1 MDIKLDDKR
10 VRCIIYQLEDGSQ
23 VAYNFANGELLSVQL
38 VEDGD
43 EIPTDREMI
52 DKAEKL
58 NLARYKNR
66 IKNMISDSEM
76 IQRIRN
82 SDFMNELE
90 DARKRFKI
98 DKEIAD
104 TFPDKDDDGNIKTPN
119 RKYSDESLDV
129 VKEIIKMDREGKLD
143 EILKRHGGTNR
154 VDRFIREEIE
164 SPLRDSELA
173 DDSAK
178 CQRNMDTIEQKIL
191 EKLRMCEG
199 DFHEDDEFAKLMD
212 NYNFYKSKK
221 KELDDKIWADIPKV
235 APGTCI
241 PVKEA
246 KPSVCKELWPIKEV
260 KTTPINPE
268 IVKTIHPLN
277 ELK

>member
-38 VEDGD
+38 VENDG

-58 NLARYKNR
+58 NLARYKDR

-82 SDFMNELE
+82 SEFMDELE

-119 RKYSDESLDV
+119 RKYSDESLGV

-143 EILKRHGGTNR
+143 EILKRHSASNI
-154 VDRFIREEIE
+154 DKFIREEIE

-191 EKLRMCEG
+191 KKLRMCEG
-199 DFHEDDEFAKLMD
+199 DFHEDDEFVKLMD

-221 KELDDKIWADIPKV
+221 KELDDKIWAEIPK
-235 APGTCI
+235 AEYDPI
-241 PVKEA
+241 
-246 KPSVCKELWPIKEV
+246 PSVSKELWPLKKVEV

-268 IVKTIHPLN
+268 IVKTIRPLS